1 MLTSRA
7 IIEKAGMMTNIY
19 FLFYEEIDWSIQL
32 KRAGYEI
39 WYEPEAYVLHKESMT
54 IKRGTP
60 QRLYY
65 LTRSRILF
73 TRRNST
79 FFIKIAAILY
89 QLFIVI
95 PKNYITILCSWTK
108 RHAEIFYK
116 GKLSWI

>member
-1 MLTSRA
+1 
-7 IIEKAGMMTNIY
+7 MTNIY

-95 PKNYITILCSWTK
+95 PKIYYYTLFMDKKTC
-108 RHAEIFYK
+108 
-116 GKLSWI
+116 